1 MKVSILYVLPQKVTI
16 AAFSEISIEVLLLIY
31 LHLFLDVPGLT
42 KVKVKVFSYKEMRKA
57 THGFSGAGKIGE
69 GGFGSVF
76 RVICIGHFNE
86 M

>member
-1 MKVSILYVLPQKVTI
+1 
-16 AAFSEISIEVLLLIY
+16 

-57 THGFSGAGKIGE
+57 THGFSGASKIGE